1 MWRRLLSVLLML
13 RGPLRRLHLQLLLL
27 HKWSMIVVTEFRVDV
42 LIIAF
47 KLILHN
53 VRSIYL
59 LLVLAIA
66 AFDIGA

>member
-1 MWRRLLSVLLML
+1 
-13 RGPLRRLHLQLLLL
+13 
-27 HKWSMIVVTEFRVDV
+27 MIVVTEFSVNV

-59 LLVLAIA
+59 LLLLAIVA
-66 AFDIGA
+66 LNIGA

>member
-1 MWRRLLSVLLML
+1 MLLML

-59 LLVLAIA
+59 LLLLAIVA
-66 AFDIGA
+66 LDIGT